1 MWDSEGSPFTE
12 ISAFVNKNKVSPFW
26 GKCKVDQTHTTWAYH
41 NTFGKKRKEL
51 KSHVGYDSK
60 WIQDHHHSLA
70 DTITLKGVGTLI
82 PLLKTH
88 LAFNSNREHLR
99 ICYWLTLEACSAA
112 CKSVVAAFIPEV
124 GSAIDWATPDP
135 ASETHVASCASPR
148 STSDDLMKTQVG
160 VCC

>member
-1 MWDSEGSPFTE
+1 MNTRS
-12 ISAFVNKNKVSPFW
+12 II
-26 GKCKVDQTHTTWAYH
+26 THLH
-41 NTFGKKRKEL
+41 
-51 KSHVGYDSK
+51 
-60 WIQDHHHSLA
+60 

-88 LAFNSNREHLR
+88 LVFNSNREHLK

-135 ASETHVASCASPR
+135 ASETSVASCASPR

-160 VCC
+160 VYC